1 MDSNNSDFHIADL
14 PSYLRWHQFSRLSHQ
29 MAPKKVCIVGSG
41 NWGSAIARLVGFN
54 AERLPERFQKDVNMW
69 VFEEEVNGRKLTE
82 IINTDHE
89 NVKYLPGRTLPK
101 NVIAI
106 PDIVEA
112 AAEADFLIFVLP
124 HQFIKR
130 ACAPLVGKLKKEA
143 TGLSL
148 VKVNEIITNQKIR
161 GEISGIRHPTRRG
174 YQANQ

>member
-1 MDSNNSDFHIADL
+1 MSRTLRQYSDKGCIN
-14 PSYLRWHQFSRLSHQ
+14 QK

-54 AERLPERFQKDVNMW
+54 AERLPDRFQKNVNMW

-82 IINTDHE
+82 IINTEHE
-89 NVKYLPGRTLPK
+89 NVKYLPGRILPS
-101 NVIAI
+101 NVIAV

-112 AAEADFLIFVLP
+112 AADADFLIFVLP

-130 ACAPLVGKLKKEA
+130 ACAPLVGKLKNGA

-148 VKVNEIITNQKIR
+148 VKVGSLQSQRFYLKFSFEIFFRVSLYCQ
-161 GEISGIRHPTRRG
+161 EVALS
-174 YQANQ
+174 